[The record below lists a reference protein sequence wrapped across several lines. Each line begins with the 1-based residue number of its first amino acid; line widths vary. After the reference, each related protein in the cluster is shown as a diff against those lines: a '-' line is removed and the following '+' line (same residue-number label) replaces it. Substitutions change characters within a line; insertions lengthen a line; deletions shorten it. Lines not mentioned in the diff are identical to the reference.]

1 MMTLSNTVY
10 ATGEGTPLVLVHAF
24 PVDHRMWD
32 DCAEQIAR
40 QARETGFTVLR
51 PGLRAGPWQGAL
63 RQAALP
69 CRAGQPG
76 QRAWPPLR

>member
-1 MMTLSNTVY
+1 MMTLNNTVY

-40 QARETGFTVLR
+40 QARERVMAQHPVLNVMVHLD
-51 PGLRAGPWQGAL
+51 PCEAQGLTKAV
-63 RQAALP
+63 
-69 CRAGQPG
+69 
-76 QRAWPPLR
+76 